1 MAQISELLKALQQ
14 GNGGF
19 TQPQSPF
26 QLDAPAPAAPPT
38 VGPTVANAAALPQA
52 PSPAGAFD
60 PSQFF
65 GGRDA
70 GNTIGLPDVAAAGQI
85 RQPEQA
91 PNALLDLAEREGAL
105 GPKMSD
111 IFSGR
116 ETAISEGG
124 VAAPIAS
131 PVTPTELGGIPSGLG
146 GEDVFGSTP
155 APTPSAGVS
164 PTAPAATP
172 TSGSGIGTSVVN
184 DVNFLQEGMK
194 QMQAPQPQGLTT
206 AGGQPLAEFLAG
218 GQQLDA
224 QGRMIDPNVNRSSF
238 EKESAAREARM
249 DQRPDFG
256 TAVSDRERRMA
267 TGEGTSMADLTDMAK
282 ANARGASPRD
292 IARGQKIANEL
303 GVDLKTGQPLEAR
316 GGVSAKDAA
325 EIRKTEAETAKVLS
339 EINANNSEVSEWSDG
354 RKQAMKTQAKELA
367 EWEIN
372 ELPKLKANISQL
384 DEAANLLEDKQIRT
398 GTFGEQVPVLGEW
411 ARPFLN
417 PDAEVA
423 QQQISGVIMQSLKE
437 TFPGA
442 ISNEERKALISTIY
456 NPRLKPEQNAELVRG
471 YMKRLNSAIDAKSS
485 QTEHFRK
492 FGNLENYEG
501 PTPRQALMGGVQV
514 GDGGIGSPIEGD
526 VNIKEF
532 DNALL

>member
-26 QLDAPAPAAPPT
+26 QLDAPTPAAPPT
-38 VGPTVANAAALPQA
+38 VGPTVAKAAALPQA
-52 PSPAGAFD
+52 PAPAGAM
-60 PSQFF
+60 
-65 GGRDA
+65 
-70 GNTIGLPDVAAAGQI
+70 
-85 RQPEQA
+85 PE
-91 PNALLDLAEREGAL
+91 LR
-105 GPKMSD
+105 
-111 IFSGR
+111 
-116 ETAISEGG
+116 
-124 VAAPIAS
+124 
-131 PVTPTELGGIPSGLG
+131 
-146 GEDVFGSTP
+146 DVFGNPMAMPSVPNVAPTPVDLVPSLSDPATRTRDLAGTGSGALIDTPSSGGFAGIEEGISEAVGAAPLGVATP
-155 APTPSAGVS
+155 APSAPSPLADPNAGVS
-164 PTAPAATP
+164 PTALGAP

-224 QGRMIDPNVNRSSF
+224 QGRMIDPNVDRSDF

-501 PTPRQALMGGVQV
+501 PTPRQALMGGLQV